1 MQEGNIMARR
11 MLSKVKAAKILG
23 ISTPTLKKWMSTE
36 IIPSLNGR
44 VDIQDV
50 LALKIRLSV
59 ERYCPACHTFFKK
72 KAVNETVWCPKCR
85 KKVI

>member
-1 MQEGNIMARR
+1 MAQR
-11 MLSKVKAAKILG
+11 MLSKVKAAKMLG
-23 ISTPTLKKWMSTE
+23 ISTPTLKKWMSME
-36 IIPSLNGR
+36 VIPSLNGR

-72 KAVNETVWCPKCR
+72 TTVLNTIWCPKCR